1 MEFTFRSSGVRLR
14 SSINHH
20 AAQPLSPL
28 VSTFTFSLPLRY
40 TSFRLRSF
48 WLRIQTKYFISFL
61 GIFKK
66 NLLPCHK
73 YLKTDFIIKFEF
85 KSIGNPTTVHNF
97 YRYKIKCTEL
107 FSIVLYFLTLKFALQ
122 RKNNIMIN

>member
-1 MEFTFRSSGVRLR
+1 MEFTFRSSGVRLP
-14 SSINHH
+14 SINHH

-28 VSTFTFSLPLRY
+28 HECINFFFLFTITLHFVSPQVILAPNSDEIFYFF
-40 TSFRLRSF
+40 FRHL
-48 WLRIQTKYFISFL
+48 
-61 GIFKK
+61 KK

-85 KSIGNPTTVHNF
+85 KSIGNPATVHNF

-107 FSIVLYFLTLKFALQ
+107 FSIVLYFLTLICFTK
-122 RKNNIMIN
+122 KK